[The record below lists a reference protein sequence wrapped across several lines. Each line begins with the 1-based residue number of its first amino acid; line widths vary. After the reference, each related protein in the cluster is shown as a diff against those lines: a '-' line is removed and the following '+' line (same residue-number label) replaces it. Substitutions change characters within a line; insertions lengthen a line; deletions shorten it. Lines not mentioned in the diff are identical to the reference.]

1 MRRIAAIFAALLV
14 LSLGATASLAETPQ
28 RAGRLSYMEG
38 SVSVATQDD
47 QSWAPA
53 QLNLPVTTG
62 TALWTEPGGRAE
74 IEIGAATIRIDS
86 ETELDVA
93 RLDDQGIE
101 ISVPQGALNI
111 HRGAVADVP
120 IWIDTPNGQV
130 ILSQPGFYRVA
141 DGAVTPVGPNPSP
154 FDQWAMARENAA
166 EQAQA
171 ETLRYVSPQMT
182 GYQDLGTYGGWTVTP
197 EYGAVWYP
205 RAVPVGWAPY
215 RYGHWA
221 YVFPWGWTWIDDAPW
236 GFAPFHYGRWVFLR
250 GHWGWW
256 PGRVVAR
263 PVFVPAHVVFVVGG
277 HDRHAP
283 PTRWIPLAP
292 HESAPRV
299 SVNVHVDVNR
309 YRNHAAVSARP
320 VATVERQAQRG
331 AATGPRGERTHE
343 SRAVSH
349 GHSPA
354 PAAVTRPHPRR
365 APSSARKGLRSN
377 ATTAATTIAARPRR
391 GSRPRCRRRMRRRG

>member
-1 MRRIAAIFAALLV
+1 
-14 LSLGATASLAETPQ
+14 
-28 RAGRLSYMEG
+28 
-38 SVSVATQDD
+38 
-47 QSWAPA
+47 
-53 QLNLPVTTG
+53 
-62 TALWTEPGGRAE
+62 
-74 IEIGAATIRIDS
+74 
-86 ETELDVA
+86 
-93 RLDDQGIE
+93 
-101 ISVPQGALNI
+101 
-111 HRGAVADVP
+111 
-120 IWIDTPNGQV
+120 
-130 ILSQPGFYRVA
+130 
-141 DGAVTPVGPNPSP
+141 
-154 FDQWAMARENAA
+154 
-166 EQAQA
+166 
-171 ETLRYVSPQMT
+171 MT
-182 GYQDLGTYGGWTVTP
+182 GYQDLGPNGGWTVTP

-236 GFAPFHYGRWVFLR
+236 GFAPFHYGRWVFLH

-292 HESAPRV
+292 RESAPRV

-309 YRNHAAVSARP
+309 FQNHDAVSARP

-343 SRAVSH
+343 LRAVSGEQGRAPAPANVRH
-349 GHSPA
+349 EEQDRGPA
-354 PAAVTRPHPRR
+354 PAAGRR
-365 APSSARKGLRSN
+365 D
-377 ATTAATTIAARPRR
+377 TTAPAPRAVERPQGSSIAIALVKP
-391 GSRPRCRRRMRRRG
+391 SIACLVAQ